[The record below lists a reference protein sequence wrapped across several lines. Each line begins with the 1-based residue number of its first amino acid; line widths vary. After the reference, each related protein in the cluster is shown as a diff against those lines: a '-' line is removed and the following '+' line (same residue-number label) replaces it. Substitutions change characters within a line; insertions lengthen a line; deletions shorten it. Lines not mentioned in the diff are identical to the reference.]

1 MKISSKLIF
10 LSGTVIVG
18 SLIVIGILAF
28 TMAPILQVQQEQKT
42 LYKLETALNGL
53 TISVLVLPKSTIE
66 ISQARINESIAGT
79 EVAFKHVA
87 ELKILP
93 ELNEDIAQAVI
104 TISQLEDLQTDRIA
118 SLIETVELLRAEVE
132 AAGAMEYNIK
142 VSDLQTSNIIIGKG
156 LAENFDSLIQQ
167 YLRKSEILINGIQS
181 TVDTIGRQDELIS
194 AETRSI
200 MIRSGI
206 ISGAISLAIFA
217 LVLAVSLFIARRIS
231 RGVAIINSGV
241 GHLEDGDLTARSLV
255 KSRDEL
261 GYLGRSLGRFAES
274 LTESVLRIGKAA
286 DQSRSAQ
293 ENLSGATEQASAAT
307 RQMKANTDSIR
318 KQIGILDDTV
328 KESSSAI
335 ASITTGIEETDRE
348 LEGQIAMVEE
358 SSASITQMIASVQ
371 NVSRI
376 AERSTDATNEL
387 KSAAST
393 GGDRL
398 GETTRIIA
406 AVRESVDGIK
416 DITGIIQGIAS
427 RTNLLAMNAAIE
439 AAHAGDAGR
448 GFSVVADEI
457 RKLAE
462 ASALNSKEIS
472 GILTEMIRDIEAA
485 DKAGQDTRTAFGQL
499 DQRVAE
505 VDESYEGIRSSMSEL
520 EVGGSEIL
528 KAMSELNDAS
538 GRVGISSRKMRDQSG
553 VVGKS
558 VDQVERVSGEVAGG
572 IGEIAAGL
580 DEVNKTMDHLVE
592 LSREISQIGDRLD
605 TSVAVFKVVE

>member
-87 ELKILP
+87 ELKVLP

-472 GILTEMIRDIEAA
+472 GVLAEMIRDIEAA

-538 GRVGISSRKMRDQSG
+538 GRVGMSSRKMRDQSG

>member
-1 MKISSKLIF
+1 VKISSKLIF
-10 LSGTVIVG
+10 LSGTVILG

-28 TMAPILQVQQEQKT
+28 TMAPIFQVQQEQKT
-42 LYKLETALNGL
+42 LYKLETALNDL

-66 ISQARINESIAGT
+66 ISQARLNDSIAGT
-79 EVAFKHVA
+79 EVAFRHVA
-87 ELKILP
+87 ELKVLP
-93 ELNEDIAQAVI
+93 ELNEDIGQAVI
-104 TISQLEDLQTDRIA
+104 TISQLEDLQIDRIA

-132 AAGAMEYNIK
+132 AAGVMDYNIK
-142 VSDLQTSNIIIGKG
+142 VSELQTSNIIIGKG
-156 LAENFDSLIQQ
+156 LAENFDSLIRQ

-217 LVLAVSLFIARRIS
+217 LILAISLFIARRIS

-241 GHLEDGDLTARSLV
+241 DRLEEGDLTARSLV
-255 KSRDEL
+255 ISRDEL
-261 GYLGRSLGRFAES
+261 GHLGRSLGRFAES
-274 LTESVLRIGKAA
+274 LTESVLRIGRAA

-335 ASITTGIEETDRE
+335 AGITTGIEETDRE
-348 LEGQIAMVEE
+348 LEGQITMVEE
-358 SSASITQMIASVQ
+358 SSASVTQMIASIQ

-376 AERSTDATNEL
+376 AERSTDATHEL

-505 VDESYEGIRSSMSEL
+505 VNESYEGIRSSMSEL

-528 KAMSELNDAS
+528 
-538 GRVGISSRKMRDQSG
+538 
-553 VVGKS
+553 
-558 VDQVERVSGEVAGG
+558 
-572 IGEIAAGL
+572 
-580 DEVNKTMDHLVE
+580 
-592 LSREISQIGDRLD
+592 
-605 TSVAVFKVVE
+605 